1 MNELAKIRDISVK
14 YDISAR
20 TLRYY
25 EDMGLITSTRS
36 DDYAYRLYN
45 EAAVQRLE
53 QILILRKL
61 NISIKDIGRIF
72 NTSGSEVVLEVLGEK
87 G

>member
-1 MNELAKIRDISVK
+1 MNELIKIRDVSVK

-25 EDMGLITSTRS
+25 EDMGLIASRRS
-36 DDYAYRLYN
+36 DDYAYRLYD
-45 EAAVQRLE
+45 ETAVKRLE

-61 NISIKDIGRIF
+61 KISIKDIKHIF
-72 NTSGSEVVLEVLGEK
+72 DTSGQRLF
-87 G
+87 

>member
-1 MNELAKIRDISVK
+1 MNDLIKIRDVSVK

-25 EDMGLITSTRS
+25 EDMGLITSARS
-36 DDYAYRLYN
+36 DDYAYRLYD

-53 QILILRKL
+53 QILILRNHFTDFHSKIQL
-61 NISIKDIGRIF
+61 IRIF
-72 NTSGSEVVLEVLGEK
+72 AGVSHLL
-87 G
+87 